1 MLKPAVEDVLKH
13 NESRYSLVIAVAK
26 RAREITE
33 EAESSGEI
41 ILDKPVSLA
50 VNEIAQGKYQIV
62 ESEELKEL
70 EQPEQKN

>member
-33 EAESSGEI
+33 EAETSGEI
-41 ILDKPVSLA
+41 ILEKPVSLA
-50 VNEIAQGKYQIV
+50 VNEIAQDQYHIV

-70 EQPEQKN
+70 EQPEKRN